1 MHELIKKTEEFLN
14 RSKIDAD
21 QVDMDQLITS
31 FLSEMEKGLAGA
43 PDSSLKMIPTY
54 TTTSETILAD
64 QPVIVIDAG
73 GTNLRTCLVRFDRE
87 KNPRISEF
95 KKTSMPGVKSEVT
108 AKEFFSII
116 ADEVERLID
125 RSDRIGFCFSYAAE
139 ITSDRDGIPLVFSK
153 EIKAPEVIGMPLGK
167 SLLAELASR

>member
-1 MHELIKKTEEFLN
+1 MHEIIKKTEEFLN

-139 ITSDRDGIPLVFSK
+139 ITSDRDR
-153 EIKAPEVIGMPLGK
+153 K
-167 SLLAELASR
+167 SVV